1 LLLGCSEIHTQ
12 HINAHCSRNVEFPT
26 VKPGGRH
33 SNRRV
38 QLFVN
43 VERH

>member
-1 LLLGCSEIHTQ
+1 LLGFSEIHIQ
-12 HINAHCSRNVEFPT
+12 PINAQCSPDVEFPN

-33 SNRRV
+33 SNHGV

-43 VERH
+43 VERQ